1 MPTPTLS
8 VLLPNYNHAEYLP
21 KCLDEILSQSF
32 ADFELIIIDDAST
45 DDSVA
50 VLKSYARRDPRI
62 RLYQNDKNAGV
73 VATLNRCL
81 AKARG
86 EFVLGAASDDY
97 VMPKYFDMAV
107 KLLRAHPEAALVTG
121 EVECKTDDGRTV
133 YRGPGMWAP
142 EPTYLPPDLL
152 AKRASDCGVPGP
164 AIWRRELFLQ
174 VGGYKP
180 ELKWH
185 CDWFALQVLAFR
197 HGVCFIPLT
206 TSIIR
211 ATPEAYSAA
220 GQRKADTQR
229 PVLQRL
235 LRELAKPEYRDVLPR
250 IGASGVFR
258 QFGAELVRA
267 VAMMPDPPPEV
278 IQPLSEVVL
287 GHAMNLI
294 SGGEP
299 EERAAVLRFLPRYG
313 REAYRFYFHIDWL
326 RKDADPVVRSAAT
339 AARRAI
345 ARTVPKHVILKER
358 LRRKFGGKIRA
369 AAKFFRR
376 PPRKV
381 PPQERL
387 ETLMVRMISI
397 SEQLGWAMHC
407 INKHLEQLNAPMKLV
422 DEAMLEKKLEPVA
435 EEKKADP
442 PKLVEKP
449 AEKLDLTKKKDDRK
463 AAIIALVEKRNK
475 AA

>member
-1 MPTPTLS
+1 MPAPTLS

-32 ADFELIIIDDAST
+32 TDFELIIIDDAST
-45 DDSVA
+45 DDSVD
-50 VLKSYARRDPRI
+50 VIKDYARRDPRI
-62 RLYQNDKNAGV
+62 RFSQNEKNAGV
-73 VATLNRCL
+73 VVTLNRCL
-81 AKARG
+81 EKARG

-97 VMPKYFDMAV
+97 VMPKYFDAAI

-121 EVECKTDDGRTV
+121 EVECRTDDGRVV

-152 AKRASDCGVPGP
+152 VKRASDCGVPGP
-164 AIWRRELFLQ
+164 AIWRRELFLAI
-174 VGGYKP
+174 GGYKP

-235 LRELAKPEYRDVLPR
+235 LIELAKPEFRDVLPR

-278 IQPLSEVVL
+278 IQPLAEVVF

-294 SGGEP
+294 CGGEP
-299 EERAAVLRFLPRYG
+299 AERAAVLRFLPRYG
-313 REAYRFYFHIDWL
+313 REAFRFYFHVDWL
-326 RKDADPVVRSAAT
+326 TKDADPVVRKAAAET
-339 AARRAI
+339 RRAI
-345 ARTVPKHVILKER
+345 GRTVPKRLILKER
-358 LRRKFGGKIRA
+358 LRRTVGRRVRTAFH
-369 AAKFFRR
+369 FFR
-376 PPRKV
+376 PARK
-381 PPQERL
+381 PQPLERI
-387 ETLMVRMISI
+387 ETLMVRMIAI

-407 INKHLEQLNAPMKLV
+407 INKHLEQLNAPMRLV
-422 DEAMLEKKLEPVA
+422 DERSPEKVDAPKGTERLDMS
-435 EEKKADP
+435 KK
-442 PKLVEKP
+442 
-449 AEKLDLTKKKDDRK
+449 TDDRK
-463 AAIIALVEKRNK
+463 ADTGAGEKRNK